1 MSTGPDEPSG
11 DSLDLDEAFG
21 EDVVDDILDTSYS
34 PGERPRGMDAFGT
47 TAEEAR
53 RGETLEQR
61 IAQEEPE
68 HDLENEDEDEED
80 QDEQA
85 DAGGSVGGP
94 RSGRLVAPDE
104 GLGRDDDKDLVG
116 FDVGIDAGAASAEEA
131 AVHVIS
137 DEEALAEDFDEET
150 QSMLAQWRDDS

>member
-21 EDVVDDILDTSYS
+21 EEDVDGILDTSYS
-34 PGERPRGMDAFGT
+34 PGERPRGIEAFGI
-47 TAEEAR
+47 TAEEAL
-53 RGETLEQR
+53 RGESLDQR
-61 IAQEEPE
+61 IAQEEP
-68 HDLENEDEDEED
+68 DPNFLDEDDEG
-80 QDEQA
+80 DEQA

-104 GLGRDDDKDLVG
+104 GLGSDEEKDLVG

-137 DEEALAEDFDEET
+137 DREALSEEFDEET
-150 QSMLAQWRDDS
+150 ESMLAQWKQDT